1 MSHHITKSPPNKQL
15 IYLAILIA
23 LLIFMI
29 GLQSCSSERKALKP
43 YKAVNSDIDT
53 SFKKKKIELISR
65 VCAVNFPIEIKT
77 IVKDSITTKIVR
89 VQDNNLVNKLKAEL
103 AKKCKDINI
112 DSLYNAMPF
121 DTIYIEHYNTKTVIQ
136 KDTTGNYFR
145 QLNEDALRTTNN
157 TLNAENTSLNKHIE
171 DITKDLNEAKKQSNK
186 WKWRFIIACMAFIS
200 SWGLYGYFKLKLSL
214 MPKI

>member
-1 MSHHITKSPPNKQL
+1 MKHIVKNPPNKQL
-15 IYLAILIA
+15 RYLVA
-23 LLIFMI
+23 LVITLAAVI
-29 GLQSCSSERKALKP
+29 GLQSCKSTKVPNRI
-43 YKAVNSDIDT
+43 YKKLATDAVPLDNEY
-53 SFKKKKIELISR
+53 KKNVMAQKCNVL
-65 VCAVNFPIEIKT
+65 FPIVPIT
-77 IVKDSITTKIVR
+77 IIKDSITTKIVR

-121 DTIYIEHYNTKTVIQ
+121 DTIYIDHYNTKTVIH

-186 WKWRFIIACMAFIS
+186 WKWRFILACMAFIS
-200 SWGLYGYFKLKLSL
+200 SWGLYGYFKLRKSL